1 MQLKRTADVTTGSN
15 NDKLLLNNNT
25 ACKTM
30 GSRTINSTV
39 LHNPSFLHGDI
50 VVVGDDKHVSKNT
63 IDSLALRRASLPLQL
78 VPNDIVC
85 IDNNTDLIIC
95 DNESAIS
102 LSLDDSSSIVS
113 EKNLK
118 ELASTEDNGV
128 KERIST
134 EFVKPVVDYTA
145 TNKADI
151 DLKDDVHHKD
161 VDVSWENKTETK
173 LEHKLTITRPKRY
186 CPSSKFGCNGNKKFI
201 VKPKWI
207 FARNVL
213 HYVPKHKRTR
223 KLINNIL
230 PINKNKDK
238 DKDKNINN
246 INDENNWPRRNVSLP
261 SNFVHVA
268 GARRWSWL
276 QDIDDNDNSRIII
289 NHKEKCATLTLIGDR
304 KTSMQIDDDDEVIYK
319 RSSSAE
325 TLVEENIK
333 EPVEIVNKR
342 QPTVS
347 MTWSSRRHSDE
358 ELAKTNNGSLVY
370 LSKPKANVSFL
381 WSSIAKCSGNDDN
394 NKKLDKLDGVE
405 PCDHDEY
412 DDVGLPSIDSLD
424 DTYDD
429 VGVPELC
436 VNGSVNYEDE
446 QVYDDVM
453 LVRAS
458 LPAKI
463 SAIEKENDNNNS
475 NCSGSEHDRNADKFF
490 TNKEINEKNV
500 NEFEK
505 KFIYMRNDYST
516 VDEDADDEVTVY
528 DDVGVVLCESRV
540 NSIYAGSLNIGQL
553 DPSKESEWEDLDEN
567 LSVNGL
573 SKNLQALLRNS
584 SETQSAWSN
593 KKKSGQRRTRKVRRQ
608 RSKASRKNSARSANR
623 VSRQST
629 ISDTCSDDSNYET
642 LYSFEPYESNQ
653 VDSVDQIESKLFNTS
668 ASKSITSDLIDES
681 TRERNLGAPLRP
693 VPPPPRESSLTGTF
707 GKRMKMLKRTWSIT
721 KGSLGRMRRRTSGS
735 TETDSNADD
744 LNIKSGIDDG
754 RKSSQVFS
762 FKKHFQRSS
771 TTSTFYLDNDNDT
784 SVKNNNNINNS
795 ASTSTSC
802 DDIYENSN
810 WINANYSKRDTN
822 TVDDYNILAEEPL
835 YQFYAA
841 STFRGAFQSDSDSY
855 GDTEDSL
862 PSASE
867 LGRPGY
873 RTLWCQTPQVIK
885 SGLLEQLTSDEKKL
899 QEAKFEIITSEAS
912 YLNSLR
918 VLVNEFLINH
928 ELVYEALS
936 ATDREKLF
944 GSVPSVLIASERLL
958 AELESVW
965 RGDPMLKGLP
975 EVLLK
980 HAERCSKIY
989 IDYCSNQVSID
1000 LTLKELRLKKSSK
1013 FIETVTRIE
1022 SHPACQSLSLHSFLM
1037 LPMQRVTRLPLL
1049 ADAVLSKLSTEHEE
1063 RLDWEKVLSVLGRVV
1078 TECNEGARVAG
1089 RQIEMASLAKKIE
1102 YTTKVPPID
1111 LRDRYLVRSGSVTQ
1125 ILAKPGAE
1133 YVLTFRKKFN
1143 KTPLYLLLL
1152 TDHLLIAKLKTNN
1165 QDEIYS
1171 VIDSCKRSLI
1181 ALEKVPDDSPFAG
1194 RYAMILTLLDN
1205 YCSRHVEYILSC
1217 QNATERERWLDAVSP
1232 PKPNLVG
1239 ETLYET
1245 WDCPQV
1251 MALYSYTPVQPDE
1264 LSLQPGD
1271 VINVLRKMADGWNL
1285 GEKLVGGEQGWFPGN
1300 YTKEV
1305 ASEHV
1310 RAKNLRQRH
1319 RLLALSESLL
1329 QQYAKQS
1336 VCINR

>member
-1 MQLKRTADVTTGSN
+1 MQLQRTPSVANSDN
-15 NDKLLLNNNT
+15 NNHYDKLLLNNI

-39 LHNPSFLHGDI
+39 LHNRSFLHGDT
-50 VVVGDDKHVSKNT
+50 VVVSDDKHNNKNT

-85 IDNNTDLIIC
+85 IDNNTDFISD
-95 DNESAIS
+95 DN
-102 LSLDDSSSIVS
+102 DSSVYDSSTSIVS
-113 EKNLK
+113 QLDSK
-118 ELASTEDNGV
+118 ELESTKDNDV
-128 KERIST
+128 EERIST
-134 EFVKPVVDYTA
+134 ESVESAVDTN

-151 DLKDDVHHKD
+151 DFKDDVHYKD
-161 VDVSWENKTETK
+161 GDDSWENKTETK
-173 LEHKLTITRPKRY
+173 LDHKFTITRPKRY
-186 CPSSKFGCNGNKKFI
+186 CPSSKFGSNSSKKRFI
-201 VKPKWI
+201 VKPRWI
-207 FARNVL
+207 FTRTVL

-230 PINKNKDK
+230 PISKYKDTNKDNNK
-238 DKDKNINN
+238 SINKQN
-246 INDENNWPRRNVSLP
+246 NNNNKYNWPKRNVSLP

-268 GARRWSWL
+268 GVRRWSWL
-276 QDIDDNDNSRIII
+276 ENVDDNSMQII
-289 NHKEKCATLTLIGDR
+289 NHKEKCATLTLINDKR
-304 KTSMQIDDDDEVIYK
+304 KNSLIKMGDDDEFICK

-325 TLVEENIK
+325 TLVGENIK
-333 EPVEIVNKR
+333 EPDTNFNKR
-342 QPTVS
+342 QTTVS
-347 MTWSSRRHSDE
+347 IIGSSRRNSDE
-358 ELAKTNNGSLVY
+358 HLAKTNNESAVY
-370 LSKPKANVSFL
+370 SSKLQANTSFL
-381 WSSIAKCSGNDDN
+381 WSRIAKCSGNDN
-394 NKKLDKLDGVE
+394 NNMKLEKLERVE
-405 PCDHDEY
+405 LCNYDDDDDEY
-412 DDVGLPSIDSLD
+412 DDVGSPSPYVLD

-429 VGVPELC
+429 VGVPELR
-436 VNGSVNYEDE
+436 VNGSVNNEDE

-453 LVRAS
+453 LVRDP
-458 LPAKI
+458 LPAKVPT
-463 SAIEKENDNNNS
+463 IEKEN
-475 NCSGSEHDRNADKFF
+475 SGSSCSSSGSGNEHDKNADKVSANKTQVVTGRNF
-490 TNKEINEKNV
+490 KEIEK
-500 NEFEK
+500 EEYEEEHDL
-505 KFIYMRNDYST
+505 IYMRNDYST

-540 NSIYAGSLNIGQL
+540 NSIYAGSINISQL

-567 LSVNGL
+567 SSINGL
-573 SKNLQALLRNS
+573 SKNLRALLRNAS
-584 SETQSAWSN
+584 DNQNAWSN

-608 RSKASRKNSARSANR
+608 RSKASRKNSARSTNR
-623 VSRQST
+623 VSRPST
-629 ISDTCSDDSNYET
+629 VS
-642 LYSFEPYESNQ
+642 
-653 VDSVDQIESKLFNTS
+653 
-668 ASKSITSDLIDES
+668 
-681 TRERNLGAPLRP
+681 
-693 VPPPPRESSLTGTF
+693 
-707 GKRMKMLKRTWSIT
+707 
-721 KGSLGRMRRRTSGS
+721 
-735 TETDSNADD
+735 
-744 LNIKSGIDDG
+744 
-754 RKSSQVFS
+754 
-762 FKKHFQRSS
+762 
-771 TTSTFYLDNDNDT
+771 
-784 SVKNNNNINNS
+784 
-795 ASTSTSC
+795 
-802 DDIYENSN
+802 
-810 WINANYSKRDTN
+810 
-822 TVDDYNILAEEPL
+822 VDDYNILSEEPL

-855 GDTEDSL
+855 GDAEDSL

-867 LGRPGY
+867 LGKPGC

-965 RGDPMLKGLP
+965 RADPMLKGLP

-989 IDYCSNQVSID
+989 TDYCSNQVSID
-1000 LTLKELRLKKSSK
+1000 LTLKELRSKKSSK
-1013 FIETVTRIE
+1013 FVETVTRIE

-1102 YTTKVPPID
+1102 YTTKVPSID
-1111 LRDRYLVRSGSVTQ
+1111 LRDRYLVRSGPVTQ
-1125 ILAKPGAE
+1125 ILAKPGTE
-1133 YVLTFRKKFN
+1133 YVLTFRKKFH

-1152 TDHLLIAKLKTNN
+1152 TDHLLIAKLKSNN
-1165 QDEIYS
+1165 QDEVYS

-1194 RYAMILTLLDN
+1194 RHAMILTLLDN

-1217 QNATERERWLDAVSP
+1217 QNSTERERWLDAVSP

-1329 QQYAKQS
+1329 QQYANQS

>member
-1 MQLKRTADVTTGSN
+1 MQLKRAADVTTGSN
-15 NDKLLLNNNT
+15 HDKLLINNNT

-95 DNESAIS
+95 DNESAVS
-102 LSLDDSSSIVS
+102 LSPDDNSSIVS
-113 EKNLK
+113 EKNSK
-118 ELASTEDNGV
+118 ELACIEDNE
-128 KERIST
+128 ERIST
-134 EFVKPVVDYTA
+134 EFVKPVVEYTA

-151 DLKDDVHHKD
+151 DLKDDVHHKN

-173 LEHKLTITRPKRY
+173 LEDKLTITRPKRY
-186 CPSSKFGCNGNKKFI
+186 CPSSKFGCN
-201 VKPKWI
+201 
-207 FARNVL
+207 
-213 HYVPKHKRTR
+213 
-223 KLINNIL
+223 
-230 PINKNKDK
+230 
-238 DKDKNINN
+238 
-246 INDENNWPRRNVSLP
+246 
-261 SNFVHVA
+261 A

-289 NHKEKCATLTLIGDR
+289 NHKEKCATLTLTGDR
-304 KTSMQIDDDDEVIYK
+304 KTRMQIDDNDEVIYK

-358 ELAKTNNGSLVY
+358 QLAKTNNGSLVY

-381 WSSIAKCSGNDDN
+381 WSSIAKCSSNDNN

-405 PCDHDEY
+405 PGDHDEY
-412 DDVGLPSIDSLD
+412 DDVGLPSIDSLQD

-463 SAIEKENDNNNS
+463 SVIEKENDNNNS
-475 NCSGSEHDRNADKFF
+475 NCSGSEHDRNADKLL
-490 TNKEINEKNV
+490 TNKEINVNEKNV
-500 NEFEK
+500 NEFKQE
-505 KFIYMRNDYST
+505 FIYMRNDYST

-540 NSIYAGSLNIGQL
+540 NSIYAGSINIGQL

-608 RSKASRKNSARSANR
+608 RSKASRKNSTRSANR

-629 ISDTCSDDSNYET
+629 VSDTCSDDSNYET

-653 VDSVDQIESKLFNTS
+653 VDPVDQIGSKLFNSS

-707 GKRMKMLKRTWSIT
+707 GKRMKILKRTWSIT

-744 LNIKSGIDDG
+744 LNIKLGVDDG

-873 RTLWCQTPQVIK
+873 RTLWSQTPQVIK

-1000 LTLKELRLKKSSK
+1000 LTLKELRSKKSSK

-1022 SHPACQSLSLHSFLM
+1022 SHPACQSLTLHSFLM

-1165 QDEIYS
+1165 QDEVYS

-1232 PKPNLVG
+1232 PKPSLVG